1 MYEWDPVTVQR
12 FEQFLKAEEQ
22 RRAADARTAEVG
34 DMVETP
40 DGRRWLV
47 VRCPPGD
54 VVDLQREE
62 STISVPREFVRVL
75 VKAGRSEAEQTAAEE
90 SVQTGAGEADPTE
103 QDEAGET
110 AVHETS

>member
-1 MYEWDPVTVQR
+1 VYEWDPVTVQR

-22 RRAADARTAEVG
+22 RKAADARTAEVG

-47 VRCPPGD
+47 VRCPPSD

-62 STISVPREFVRVL
+62 STITVPREFVRVL
-75 VKAGRSEAEQTAAEE
+75 VKAGRSAADPTAAEE
-90 SVQTGAGEADPTE
+90 IDQSGVSEAGQTAP
-103 QDEAGET
+103 DEAGQT
-110 AVHETS
+110 AVHETP

>member
-22 RRAADARTAEVG
+22 RKAADARTAEVG

-47 VRCPPGD
+47 VRCPPSD
-54 VVDLQREE
+54 FVDLQREE

-75 VKAGRSEAEQTAAEE
+75 VKAGRST
-90 SVQTGAGEADPTE
+90 ADPTPAE
-103 QDEAGET
+103 EAAQTEVGEAGQTEPDET
-110 AVHETS
+110 GRTAAHEDS

>member
-1 MYEWDPVTVQR
+1 LGVYEWDPVTVQR

-47 VRCPPGD
+47 VRCPPSD
-54 VVDLQREE
+54 LVDLQREE
-62 STISVPREFVRVL
+62 STLSVPREFVRVL
-75 VKAGRSEAEQTAAEE
+75 VKAGRSEADQIAADEADQTAA
-90 SVQTGAGEADPTE
+90 
-103 QDEAGET
+103 DETGET
-110 AVHETS
+110 ATKESA